1 VLVGLALVL
10 GAVVAIAAAQTFEEA
25 LDGPSELSP
34 PAEDELCDEE
44 WDSPWDDLCD
54 EQWDDLGD
62 ELVLLGRGVVVNVL

>member
-10 GAVVAIAAAQTFEEA
+10 GAVVAVAAAQTFGEA
-25 LDGPSELSP
+25 LQGSAELCP
-34 PAEDELCDEE
+34 PAEDE
-44 WDSPWDDLCD
+44 LCD